1 MTGRQRSH
9 GASGA
14 LPVAVFLALT
24 VMTWRRTGDPL
35 VDWGRELYTAW
46 RLAEGDLLY
55 VDVASL
61 FGPLSQ
67 YLNAAWFTVLGPGHV
82 VLAVI
87 NLSLIAGTGWLIH
100 DLVLRLADRGTARVA
115 VLVFFTLFAFGHLTL
130 LGNYNFITPYA
141 HEATHGTILCLVML
155 WGVVRLSLSGSRRAA
170 WIVGLACGA
179 TWLTKPEIALASTVA
194 LGTTGF
200 FLSRHTVARPV
211 LPLVVAGVLAP
222 PAVAWMAFAAA
233 TSPGRAVG
241 HVAFPFTAVAAV
253 DPLAQEFYVASM
265 GLDEP
270 WVNVASMVAWTAGTA
285 LAVALIV
292 AADRRLP
299 ATRWIPAA
307 VAVVGIALAPWLP
320 VLQLARVLPL
330 LTVGAAVSFFLTLV
344 RRPARDA
351 AGYARQVGLLAL
363 AVLALM
369 FLAKL
374 GLRPR
379 LHHYGFYLALPATL
393 LAVTL
398 AVHSLPRWSAT
409 GGGTGILVRR
419 IGVVCLALLMLGG
432 WARSYARVQDRTHEL
447 ATGRDRL
454 LARSPAVDPR
464 TATVERVLGRLETRP
479 ETERVAIVPEGA
491 MLAYW
496 LRRELAVPY
505 PVLLPPEVRT
515 YGDTAL
521 LASFRSGRPDVIVRI
536 DRDWAEYIPDGVAG
550 IVPGAPE
557 LSAWLD
563 LEYCPARAVS
573 QLSDT
578 GDRHRVEV
586 LVPRAGADCESPESS
601 SAP

>member
-1 MTGRQRSH
+1 
-9 GASGA
+9 
-14 LPVAVFLALT
+14 
-24 VMTWRRTGDPL
+24 
-35 VDWGRELYTAW
+35 
-46 RLAEGDLLY
+46 
-55 VDVASL
+55 
-61 FGPLSQ
+61 
-67 YLNAAWFTVLGPGHV
+67 
-82 VLAVI
+82 
-87 NLSLIAGTGWLIH
+87 
-100 DLVLRLADRGTARVA
+100 
-115 VLVFFTLFAFGHLTL
+115 
-130 LGNYNFITPYA
+130 
-141 HEATHGTILCLVML
+141 
-155 WGVVRLSLSGSRRAA
+155 
-170 WIVGLACGA
+170 
-179 TWLTKPEIALASTVA
+179 
-194 LGTTGF
+194 
-200 FLSRHTVARPV
+200 
-211 LPLVVAGVLAP
+211 
-222 PAVAWMAFAAA
+222 MAFAAA

-285 LAVALIV
+285 L
-292 AADRRLP
+292 
-299 ATRWIPAA
+299 
-307 VAVVGIALAPWLP
+307 AVVGIALAPWLP